1 MELSIIL
8 RVGVFL
14 EQTADLQPDVIKAE
28 KNEFLRLYD
37 RYYDAIFRYCAH
49 RLFDRDAA
57 EDMTSRVF
65 CKALEK
71 FGKFK
76 GNEKQFLGWVY
87 RIANNEIVSML
98 RKEKARFKALKSVAL
113 AGSTETNSN
122 AERIE
127 TLRIALLKL
136 KPKYQEVVVIRYFE
150 GLSGEQIAE
159 MLGKK
164 AGTIRSRLKRAI
176 DRLKELMVAEEK
188 EVCNER

>member
-1 MELSIIL
+1 
-8 RVGVFL
+8 L
-14 EQTADLQPDVIKAE
+14 EQAAIGQAEVVKAE

-49 RLFDRDAA
+49 RIFDRDMA

-71 FGKFK
+71 FDKFK

-98 RKEKARFKALKSVAL
+98 RKEKTKAGALKNIAL
-113 AGSTETNSN
+113 VKSAETDNN
-122 AERIE
+122 EE
-127 TLRIALLKL
+127 KLKTLRNAMLKL
-136 KPKYQEVVVIRYFE
+136 KPKYQEVVAMRYFE
-150 GLSGEQIAE
+150 GLSSEQISE
-159 MLGKK
+159 MLGKR

-176 DRLKELMVAEEK
+176 DKLKELMVAEERQ
-188 EVCNER
+188 VNNER